1 MTVSKRR
8 DGKKLTIAIEG
19 RLDTLTAPDFEVALI
34 PELNGI
40 ETLVFDLRDLAYISS
55 AGLRVML
62 QAAQIMSEQ
71 DGEIKTL
78 GANKNV
84 KNIFSITGLIDALGV
99 E

>member
-1 MTVSKRR
+1 MTVTKGR

-19 RLDTLTAPDFEVALI
+19 RLDTLTAPDFEEALI

-55 AGLRVML
+55 AGLRVMVS
-62 QAAQIMSEQ
+62 AAQILDDQ

-78 GANKNV
+78 NANKDV
-84 KNIFSITGLIDALGV
+84 KNIFNITGLMGALGV